1 MEVQMGNQLWKV
13 TDSVPFGNGKL
24 VNFLL
29 EHGASLEGKPA
40 LEVPASAF
48 RAALDS
54 PEEAGLTEADI
65 AFIKAELSGPRVDG
79 SDADDEEE
87 DDEEPIPVDIYD
99 LW

>member
-1 MEVQMGNQLWKV
+1 MAQLWKV

-29 EHGASLEGKPA
+29 EHGASLEDKPV

-48 RAALDS
+48 RAALDN

-65 AFIKAELSGPRVDG
+65 AFIKGELAGPRVDR
-79 SDADDEEE
+79 SDADDDN
-87 DDEEPIPVDIYD
+87 DDETIPVDIYE